1 MKKCF
6 VIQPFDKDKYD
17 KRFKETFAPA
27 IEKAGLEA
35 YRVDNDPSVSIPID
49 EIQKNIKESSIVF
62 AEITENN
69 PNVWFELGFAIA
81 SNKEVILVCS
91 DERKSKYPFD
101 IQHRTVIKYDTSSAS
116 SFTYLSEKIEERAK
130 ALVEK
135 ANTMVD
141 LEKKIVKIKEG
152 LGEKEQYCLGY
163 IMANQLT
170 DEELVSVYGLKNA
183 MNVEGYTDFA
193 VSITIKKLV
202 KSGYVIT
209 GQDVDYNNNEYPI
222 IRLTEAGE
230 NWVYQNEDIFAMKI
244 EKSEKVN
251 NPFKSSFD
259 ENDDLPF

>member
-1 MKKCF
+1 MNKCF

-17 KRFKETFAPA
+17 KRFQETFAPA
-27 IEKAGLEA
+27 IEKAGLEP

-49 EIQKNIKESSIVF
+49 EIQKNIKESRIVF

-101 IQHRTVIKYDTSSAS
+101 IQHRTVIQYDTSSIS

-135 ANTMVD
+135 TKALID
-141 LEKKIVKIKEG
+141 FEKTILKDKEG
-152 LGEKEQYCLGY
+152 FGDKEQYCLGY

-170 DEELVSVYGLKNA
+170 DEESVSAYGLKNA
-183 MNVEGYTDFA
+183 MNAEGYTDFA
-193 VSITIKKLV
+193 ASITIKKLR
-202 KSGYVIT
+202 KSGYIT
-209 GQDVDYNNNEYPI
+209 TALESDYNNNEYPV
-222 IRLTEAGE
+222 IRLTDAGE
-230 NWVYQNEDIFAMKI
+230 EWIYQNEDVFSMRVDKKTNEIPQFVSI
-244 EKSEKVN
+244 DDDDDI
-251 NPFKSSFD
+251 PF
-259 ENDDLPF
+259 